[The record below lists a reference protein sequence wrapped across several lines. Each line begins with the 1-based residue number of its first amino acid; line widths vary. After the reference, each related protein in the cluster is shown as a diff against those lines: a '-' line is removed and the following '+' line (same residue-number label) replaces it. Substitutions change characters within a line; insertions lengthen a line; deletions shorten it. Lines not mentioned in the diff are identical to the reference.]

1 MPKYTSFSVSN
12 SIKGKSNSS
21 VFSTNTTLVIGILN
35 ITNDSFYDGGKFVN
49 NTQIITQCK
58 KMLDEGATVIEI
70 GAQSSKP
77 GAIQISSK
85 DELKKLLP
93 TIKLLKNTFKEIIL
107 SIDTFWSNTAK
118 ACILEGADMI
128 NDISAG
134 NIDKDIFKVV
144 AKYNVPYIIMH
155 MKGTPKNMQDKPEYN
170 NVVDEIIEYF
180 IEKITTLNNIG
191 IKKIIIDPGFG
202 FGKTINHNFKILN
215 NLDKAN
221 FSNFQPYSD
230 ESITNLARLGSK
242 SDIFII
248 FPKYVSFY
256 SLFAEYQDIEKKYF
270 SGIRTLVKNT
280 DAQVW
285 LFYGANDLTNNI
297 DNFIDNGWH
306 FKPKLSNIIFDE
318 VFNFDSKSLQDMQG
332 ILVTKENLDQ
342 HLSKISNE
350 ISAFSTGYK

>member
-1 MPKYTSFSVSN
+1 MKQQQIN
-12 SIKGKSNSS
+12 KKDNSS

-77 GAIQISSK
+77 GATQISSK

-118 ACILEGADMI
+118 ECILEGADII

-134 NIDKDIFKVV
+134 NIDKDILKVI

-170 NVVDEIIEYF
+170 NIVDEIIEYF
-180 IEKITTLNNIG
+180 IEKITTLNSIG

-202 FGKTINHNFKILN
+202 FGKTLNHNFKILN
-215 NLDKAN
+215 NLDKLKHLKHPILVGV
-221 FSNFQPYSD
+221 SRKSMIY
-230 ESITNLARLGSK
+230 NLLKTTPHKALNGTSVLHTIALSK
-242 SDIFII
+242 
-248 FPKYVSFY
+248 
-256 SLFAEYQDIEKKYF
+256 
-270 SGIRTLVKNT
+270 
-280 DAQVW
+280 
-285 LFYGANDLTNNI
+285 GAN
-297 DNFIDNGWH
+297 
-306 FKPKLSNIIFDE
+306 
-318 VFNFDSKSLQDMQG
+318 
-332 ILVTKENLDQ
+332 ILRVHDVKEAIECI
-342 HLSKISNE
+342 KISTFAKNN
-350 ISAFSTGYK
+350 F